1 MLASIGRQ
9 SWESLDSVL
18 KYQIDLAR
26 LKTGMSPLLG
36 GRQHCVIPYG
46 ISSRSGVATLRT
58 ELLYGTLVTFLYFT
72 HFGGASVRRGGQM
85 SYILR
90 LLILRR

>member
-58 ELLYGTLVTFLYFT
+58 ERIGFF
-72 HFGGASVRRGGQM
+72 S
-85 SYILR
+85 
-90 LLILRR
+90 